1 MARPLFTETVL
12 VTNAT
17 RYEVEGNRG
26 TSIQYLSADYAEGPN
41 RRGSQPVDASCSFE
55 LFDELPV
62 LPGIYKLHF
71 GRGNGV
77 RTGSGKSKATVE
89 PVGAEYIEPLDLELL
104 LDHDTAKAS

>member
-1 MARPLFTETVL
+1 MARPLFTDTVL

-26 TSIQYLSADYAEGPN
+26 TSIQYLSSDYAEGPN
-41 RRGSQPVDASCSFE
+41 RRGSQPIDASCSYE
-55 LFDELPV
+55 MFDELTV
-62 LPGIYKLHF
+62 LPGIYKMHF

-89 PVGAEYIEPLDLELL
+89 PVGAELVEPLDLNLL
-104 LDHDTAKAS
+104 LDLEVTKAS